1 MFFVT
6 CSLKYDIRMLL
17 LLREVAAI
25 LNLSFHGR
33 TFQKPAAGV
42 ALRQP
47 HWEHNQPNNLPS
59 LLVQKR
65 GNIVEERREFGDC
78 RQLLRL

>member
-6 CSLKYDIRMLL
+6 CPLKYDIRMLL

-47 HWEHNQPNNLPS
+47 HWEHNQPNNLPCWCKKGETLS
-59 LLVQKR
+59 RNVANL
-65 GNIVEERREFGDC
+65 GIADNC
-78 RQLLRL
+78 